1 MRCGRGCVGLGDPLR
16 RERDIGPRLRSVQ
29 EEDSVDK
36 STFDAVARAVAAGAS
51 RRQVLRLLA
60 IGTVTGWLPGRAEA
74 APARQDCAASGLT
87 DCAGVCADLSSDPFN
102 CGGCGIACESG
113 VCEGGTCF
121 PVHVDIGCV
130 LPTVDCGFGCVD
142 ISSDPNNC
150 GGCGIVCPD
159 GVCARGVCPQISLGC
174 VEPLVECAGFCID
187 LSNDPNHCGAC
198 DNVCPDGLCEGGTCS
213 SVHVDIGCVLPT
225 AMCGSRCVDVS
236 SDPFNCGGCDIAC
249 PSGVCEG
256 GTCFPVHVDIGC
268 VLPTV
273 MCGGGCVDVSSD
285 PNNCGACGTVCGSD
299 QVCEGGVCTAP
310 PIACVLTETN
320 CGGVCVD
327 LSSDPNNC
335 GACGAICPDGVCE
348 GGTCAPVQVS
358 LGCVE
363 PLVEC
368 VDLCADLSNDPN
380 NCGACGT
387 VCPDGLCEGGT
398 CSAVQADIG
407 CVLPTVMCGGLCAD
421 LSSDPNNCGT
431 CGTVCPSGVC
441 TGGVCA
447 EQTPAT
453 PAAPTPTSTPPTNES
468 ANGGNGVPTAT
479 PPAAS
484 PATTPPTGGQGT
496 GSGSS
501 TSGTS
506 SGSAKP
512 ANGQQ
517 AATTKA
523 VESVIA
529 WPFDPAAGQ
538 WTIVNGYRGE
548 GAHAAPTSGSQN
560 DALFA
565 FDFGVCRAEN
575 VDVADGTCELGPAA
589 ESSTDAA
596 EPGWDT
602 ATTRGVN
609 ILSPVDGT
617 VAWTEEANAL
627 CPTVGIEIKGH
638 PGYRVAL
645 FNVEGRPEV
654 GESVKQGKKIGKVA
668 KEGCAEGDRL
678 HMALYQPQAGAADD
692 PEAGRKGV
700 PFTGDWTIAG
710 CDFPDD
716 KKTANQYR
724 GLLVPCTP

>member
-1 MRCGRGCVGLGDPLR
+1 
-16 RERDIGPRLRSVQ
+16 
-29 EEDSVDK
+29 VDNAN
-36 STFDAVARAVAAGAS
+36 FDAVARAVAAGAS

-60 IGTVTGWLPGRAEA
+60 IGAVAGWLPGRAGA
-74 APARQDCAASGLT
+74 APARQACEAAGLT
-87 DCAGVCADLSSDPFN
+87 DCGTGCVDLWSDAFN
-102 CGGCGIACESG
+102 CGACGIACPSG

-121 PVHVDIGCV
+121 PVQVDIGCV
-130 LPTVDCGFGCVD
+130 LPTVDCGGGGCIDISSDPNNCGGCGIPCPSGVCERGTCSSAQVDIGCVAPTVDCGGGGCVDLSSDAFNCGGCGIACSSGVCEGGTCFPLRVDIGCVLPTVDCGGGGCVD

-150 GGCGIVCPD
+150 GGCGNVCPD

-174 VEPLVECAGFCID
+174 VSPLIECGGFC
-187 LSNDPNHCGAC
+187 
-198 DNVCPDGLCEGGTCS
+198 
-213 SVHVDIGCVLPT
+213 VDI
-225 AMCGSRCVDVS
+225 S
-236 SDPFNCGGCDIAC
+236 SDA
-249 PSGVCEG
+249 
-256 GTCFPVHVDIGC
+256 
-268 VLPTV
+268 
-273 MCGGGCVDVSSD
+273 
-285 PNNCGACGTVCGSD
+285 NNCGACGNVCPDG
-299 QVCEGGVCTAP
+299 VCEGGVCSAP

-327 LSSDPNNC
+327 LMIDPGNC
-335 GACGAICPDGVCE
+335 GACGTVCEGVCE
-348 GGTCAPVQVS
+348 GGTCALAQVS

-368 VDLCADLSNDPN
+368 V
-380 NCGACGT
+380 
-387 VCPDGLCEGGT
+387 
-398 CSAVQADIG
+398 
-407 CVLPTVMCGGLCAD
+407 GLCAD
-421 LSSDPNNCGT
+421 LSSDPNNCGA
-431 CGTVCPSGVC
+431 CGTVCPGEVC

-447 EQTPAT
+447 EPTPTTPAAAASPTTT
-453 PAAPTPTSTPPTNES
+453 PPTDEAANGESSVPTATPAAAAPTPT
-468 ANGGNGVPTAT
+468 
-479 PPAAS
+479 PA
-484 PATTPPTGGQGT
+484 TGGQGSGST
-496 GSGSS
+496 SSGSTSGSS
-501 TSGTS
+501 T
-506 SGSAKP
+506 
-512 ANGQQ
+512 Q
-517 AATTKA
+517 AAATKA
-523 VESVIA
+523 TEAVIT

-548 GAHAAPTSGSQN
+548 GEHAAPTRGSQN

-602 ATTRGVN
+602 AATQGAD

-617 VAWTEEANAL
+617 VVWTEEANAL
-627 CPTVGIEIKGH
+627 CPTVGIAITGH

-654 GESVKQGKKIGKVA
+654 GEPVTRGKKIGKVA

-700 PFTGDWTIAG
+700 PFAGDWTIAG

-724 GLLVPCTP
+724 GVLVPCIPKDGGSAGS